1 MNLLD
6 FLQHSVL
13 PCRHPSIA
21 TVLGVVRM
29 AKARSPWRALRPV
42 LLAGAATLTWL
53 TFSSPAASADA
64 LSDTTSLLG
73 GVTSSVSSVT
83 EKLAGPAPAAPS
95 TPPAAAPS
103 TGLLQP
109 VVGQVSGLADNIV
122 SAVPVVNQVVPAG
135 AVTAV
140 SAPIAGVADGASA
153 AVIEVVVPPVAK
165 AVPVLEPVL
174 HPVAELATGSAL
186 LPVAVPEVSVAPDVV
201 DLSESAT
208 VAPTGGQAAAGSSGP
223 VSESPTLSGVPAI
236 DAVEGQGFG
245 TSRVSTVILAD
256 TSSGLWASV
265 AASGTEAGQQ
275 DTADPSPVPAQAPAA
290 LGSAAGSGASTSGT
304 SGSAAWL
311 SAYNF
316 DLPIVGAVRIGETSE
331 HVPAPVSYDPGSSPD

>member
-1 MNLLD
+1 
-6 FLQHSVL
+6 
-13 PCRHPSIA
+13 
-21 TVLGVVRM
+21 M

-95 TPPAAAPS
+95 TPPAAASS

-109 VVGQVSGLADNIV
+109 VVGQLSGLADNIV

-140 SAPIAGVADGASA
+140 SAPIAGVADGATA
-153 AVIEVVVPPVAK
+153 AVVDVVVPPVAE

-174 HPVAELATGSAL
+174 QPVSDLVAGTAP
-186 LPVAVPEVSVAPDVV
+186 LPVAVPELPVV
-201 DLSESAT
+201 PADADISGSAT
-208 VAPTGGQAAAGSSGP
+208 AIPTDDPAATGDSGEA
-223 VSESPTLSGVPAI
+223 SESPTPSGVPAS
-236 DAVEGQGFG
+236 DAAGGPGFVASPVG
-245 TSRVSTVILAD
+245 TVALAG
-256 TSSGLWASV
+256 TASILWAAD
-265 AASGTEAGQQ
+265 AASGIEPGQQ

-290 LGSAAGSGASTSGT
+290 PASGAGSGASTSSS

-311 SAYNF
+311 SAYKF
-316 DLPIVGAVRIGETSE
+316 DLPIAGAVRAGETSE